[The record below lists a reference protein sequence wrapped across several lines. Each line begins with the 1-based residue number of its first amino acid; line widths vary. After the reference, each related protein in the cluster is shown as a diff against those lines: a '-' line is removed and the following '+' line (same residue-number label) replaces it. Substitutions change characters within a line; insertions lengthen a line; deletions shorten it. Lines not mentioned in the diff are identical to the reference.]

1 MSFAPRF
8 TITSKVAQALMRI
21 EGAKETIQLLPMTP
35 AVLATLPRGCG
46 RGL

>member
-21 EGAKETIQLLPMTP
+21 EGAKEAIQHLPMTP
-35 AVLATLPRGCG
+35 TVLTTLARGCG